1 MSAITWT
8 RSNGQVVPIETMN
21 PGHLKSAI
29 AMMKRNGFVS
39 TSDYSLFETD
49 PEVDSEA
56 LSKMKPSTL
65 LDGLETELL
74 KRGDNV

>member
-1 MSAITWT
+1 MSVITWT

-21 PGHLKSAI
+21 AGHLKSAI

-49 PEVDSEA
+49 PEADSEA

-65 LDGLETELL
+65 LDGLEAELL

>member
-1 MSAITWT
+1 MSIITWT

-29 AMMKRNGFVS
+29 AMMKRNGFIS
-39 TSDYSLFETD
+39 ASDFSLFETD
-49 PEVDSEA
+49 RETDGAVLAE
-56 LSKMKPSTL
+56 MKPSPL
-65 LDGLETELL
+65 LDALEAELL